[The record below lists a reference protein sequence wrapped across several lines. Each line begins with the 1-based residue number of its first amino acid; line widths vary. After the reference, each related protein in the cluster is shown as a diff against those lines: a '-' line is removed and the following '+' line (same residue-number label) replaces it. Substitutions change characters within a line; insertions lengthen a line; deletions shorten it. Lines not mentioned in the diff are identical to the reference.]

1 MKSKGII
8 ILFFSAVIIAFS
20 FVNGKEKINAE
31 NSDIILKAT
40 QDFTIDSTLFVPTYK
55 DKDRNAL
62 AINAKISKNEF
73 AKAYY
78 IFVNTDNKFDLK
90 FTSLTETDG
99 ESTYRIFIDHKLL
112 SEFQNPETTIDYV
125 PYVHT
130 INNVMLKKGQ
140 KIQIEFNSHTNKKI
154 PERDTFAYSRGRW
167 TTIQLIPTSKKR

>member
-20 FVNGKEKINAE
+20 FANRKEKSSSE

-55 DKDRNAL
+55 DTDRNAL

-73 AKAYY
+73 AKAYCV
-78 IFVNTDNKFDLK
+78 FVNTDNKFDLK

-99 ESTYRIFIDHKLL
+99 
-112 SEFQNPETTIDYV
+112 
-125 PYVHT
+125 
-130 INNVMLKKGQ
+130 
-140 KIQIEFNSHTNKKI
+140 
-154 PERDTFAYSRGRW
+154 
-167 TTIQLIPTSKKR
+167 